1 MREPFDKYVRHKLYN
16 HTSEVPDGLWK
27 NIAAQNIK
35 PEIPIY
41 QTFGFKFLLFSAFI
55 SFFALV
61 WFLVDQPIENKVA
74 EQGKLINQLMPS
86 NVIGNILAE
95 ENFRKNNITS
105 NKFNNLQSWYEET
118 HQIAENAVIQNTKQ
132 SIGLA
137 DSMALINTKTSI
149 LQNDDDIEAGFYAEN
164 IANKLE
170 YPSFFTEVVNK
181 SKVVNAG
188 YAKAIQQINAAT
200 IAKVDKQQLL
210 ANNEW
215 QNLLTPNQFQT
226 YTTPIPKTATYFL
239 ELYASANLDMPSIF
253 NYGVTESYLQRKD
266 SAETMQTGFTAGFR
280 IGKYITN
287 NLVIKGGLQY
297 TQINKLFTLRSE
309 NERITTPI
317 IVNRTITNPDGT
329 TTIVPD
335 TSYVTQIGTR
345 ITKANNKYK
354 SIEIPLILG
363 YEFGKSKWQFAVN
376 AGAIVRATYWSEG
389 TTFDTNNTLVSLEDK
404 SRTYYHKQTHLSAVG
419 SISIIRY
426 LNRNTALFAE
436 PYFRY
441 TLTNGETT
449 ILGFSEKF
457 HSAGIQLGMRVK
469 LNNRN

>member
-1 MREPFDKYVRHKLYN
+1 PFDKYVRQKLYN
-16 HTSEVPDGLWK
+16 HTSEVPNGLWK
-27 NIAAQNIK
+27 GIAAQNIK

-74 EQGKLINQLMPS
+74 EQGKIGNQLMPS
-86 NVIGNILAE
+86 SVIGNILAE
-95 ENFRKNNITS
+95 ENFRKNNATS
-105 NKFNNLQSWYEET
+105 NKFNNLQLWYEET
-118 HQIAENAVIQNTKQ
+118 HQIAENAVVQNPTP
-132 SIGLA
+132 STGLA
-137 DSMALINTKTSI
+137 DSSTLHNSDASF
-149 LQNDDDIEAGFYAEN
+149 LQHDDDFEGGFFADN

-181 SKVVNAG
+181 SKIINAG
-188 YAKAIQQINAAT
+188 YAKAMQQMNAAT
-200 IAKVDKQQLL
+200 IATVEKQQLS

-215 QNLLTPNQFQT
+215 QYFLSSNQFQP
-226 YTTPIPKTATYFL
+226 YTTPLPKTATYFL
-239 ELYASANLDMPSIF
+239 EVYASANLDMPSIF

-297 TQINKLFTLRSE
+297 TQINKLFALRSE
-309 NERITTPI
+309 NERITTPV

-329 TTIVPD
+329 TSIVPD

-345 ITKANNKYK
+345 ITKANNRYK
-354 SIEIPLILG
+354 SIEIPLMLG
-363 YEFGKSKWQFAVN
+363 YEFGKSKWHFAVN

-426 LNRNTALFAE
+426 L
-436 PYFRY
+436 
-441 TLTNGETT
+441 
-449 ILGFSEKF
+449 
-457 HSAGIQLGMRVK
+457 
-469 LNNRN
+469 